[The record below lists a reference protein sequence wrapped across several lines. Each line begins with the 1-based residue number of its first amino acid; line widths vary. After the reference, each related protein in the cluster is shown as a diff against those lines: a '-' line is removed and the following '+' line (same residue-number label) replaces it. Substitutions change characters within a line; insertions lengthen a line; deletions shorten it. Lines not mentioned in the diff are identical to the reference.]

1 MRFIELLSSS
11 QFSCALSLL
20 RSSPQPASL
29 AEECD
34 ASGDTALS
42 WAVYK
47 SRLDP
52 VPAFQVICQLL
63 LLRPSQV
70 KQRATNTFLP
80 LHDAAWGGAPSAI
93 ATLLTAAFPGA
104 LHDRAQRQSPHE
116 VFWYHH
122 TKHPRGWVPAD
133 NMLQA
138 ALGIRSNGDWLQ
150 TLSALH
156 LNSMS
161 ELRLMSAAEIQSC
174 LNISQALADLV
185 VELFRAPS
193 TPLHGAGMPSIPE
206 DRPRYQNTRRSGLQS
221 PTRRQRP
228 SRGRVIPGSC
238 AKLPSDETEYL
249 REPSIKTGMYA
260 VKRKQRTFR
269 ELFSIMDGSGT
280 IHYLSQHEM
289 RRMPKKVRSQKEQ
302 KFPSKTKLCRERA
315 FDRDEKASKCGQF
328 R

>member
-1 MRFIELLSSS
+1 
-11 QFSCALSLL
+11 
-20 RSSPQPASL
+20 
-29 AEECD
+29 
-34 ASGDTALS
+34 
-42 WAVYK
+42 VYK

-63 LLRPSQV
+63 LLRPSKV
-70 KQRATNTFLP
+70 KQRATNNFLP

-122 TKHPRGWVPAD
+122 TKHPRGWIPAD

-138 ALGIRSNGDWLQ
+138 ALGIRSDGDWLQ
-150 TLSALH
+150 TLGALH

-161 ELRLMSAAEIQSC
+161 ELRLMSAAAIQSC
-174 LNISQALADLV
+174 MNISQSLADL
-185 VELFRAPS
+185 LFDLFHAPH
-193 TPLHGAGMPSIPE
+193 TPGAGMPSIPE
-206 DRPRYQNTRRSGLQS
+206 DCPLSRITRRSGLQYS
-221 PTRRQRP
+221 TRRQRP
-228 SRGRVIPGSC
+228 YQFRFILGSC

-249 REPSIKTGMYA
+249 REPSIKAGMFG
-260 VKRKQRTFR
+260 VQRRRRPFK
-269 ELFSIMDGSGT
+269 EFLSIIDGSGT

-289 RRMPKKVRSQKEQ
+289 RRMPKKVRSQKQQ

-315 FDRDEKASKCGQF
+315 FDRDEKTSRCGQF
-328 R
+328 PGIDLEMEQEY